1 MSRNYLEAFAIL
13 IIAFAL
19 GFFLLLPKTQ
29 ELRDLQTRVQGK
41 IAELKER
48 GEYYAGLRVMV
59 DDLNYHREGLEKIGT
74 ALPEGADAAAV
85 MGFAQTAAMQ
95 SGLAVK
101 GADYSY
107 SAPEVPVDMSA
118 DMPVDVSVDANAG
131 LPPAEVFSKKYVIS
145 MELTGNYGSLKNFL
159 SIIERSSRLIAV
171 ESLDIGSKSEIGGER
186 QSPETPSL
194 PAAADGETEEKVLDY
209 SIKLSANYY

>member
-1 MSRNYLEAFAIL
+1 
-13 IIAFAL
+13 
-19 GFFLLLPKTQ
+19 
-29 ELRDLQTRVQGK
+29 
-41 IAELKER
+41 
-48 GEYYAGLRVMV
+48 
-59 DDLNYHREGLEKIGT
+59 
-74 ALPEGADAAAV
+74 
-85 MGFAQTAAMQ
+85 
-95 SGLAVK
+95 
-101 GADYSY
+101 
-107 SAPEVPVDMSA
+107 
-118 DMPVDVSVDANAG
+118 
-131 LPPAEVFSKKYVIS
+131 